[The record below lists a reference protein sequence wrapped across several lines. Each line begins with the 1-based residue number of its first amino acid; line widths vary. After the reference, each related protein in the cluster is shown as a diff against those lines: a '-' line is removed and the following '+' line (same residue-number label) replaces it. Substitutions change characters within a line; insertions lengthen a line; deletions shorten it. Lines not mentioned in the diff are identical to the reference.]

1 MGQNESVGCCSKSN
15 LIFSAHS
22 YPPHLDVNEGY
33 KKEEHFQPPPPIQST
48 AESLKM
54 SMMKSRKKFHS
65 EAKLKSLSQ
74 NQRPFQ
80 KS

>member
-15 LIFSAHS
+15 LNFSSHS
-22 YPPHLDVNEGY
+22 HCLSLDVNEGY

-54 SMMKSRKKFHS
+54 SMMKSRKNFIARQS
-65 EAKLKSLSQ
+65 
-74 NQRPFQ
+74 
-80 KS
+80 